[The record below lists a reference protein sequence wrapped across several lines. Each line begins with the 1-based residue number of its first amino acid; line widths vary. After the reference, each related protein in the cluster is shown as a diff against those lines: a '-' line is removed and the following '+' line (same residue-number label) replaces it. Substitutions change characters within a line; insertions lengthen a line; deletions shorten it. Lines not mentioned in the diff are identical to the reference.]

1 MSPMGLEGSTGPR
14 FHSVCP
20 ISGSVSV
27 QTVQDVTHGLR
38 SQAGVSESPVW
49 GESVV
54 QPSHPCWRGRGPASQ
69 QASVG
74 FVPETQTSGPRWALA
89 CDVFLCV
96 RTIHVIVVCRIPF
109 CFSVLHSC
117 ELRLLVC
124 SQKCTTSGVLRT
136 QGLAVHSPPPHLNR
150 SLVTAVVS
158 AGTWG
163 SVAVGERG
171 TRWEPSRA
179 LAGPH

>member
-74 FVPETQTSGPRWALA
+74 FVPETQTSGPRWAPA

-150 SLVTAVVS
+150 SLITAVVS

-163 SVAVGERG
+163 SVAV
-171 TRWEPSRA
+171 
-179 LAGPH
+179 